1 MKQPK
6 RRPSAPARQDAK
18 LLSQTH
24 QGATSLGHNQPD
36 FSAHELQIEMVP
48 IDELKPS
55 KHRHRKHSDK
65 QKTMLAGSIRAFGMM
80 KPLVIDHAGHI
91 VAGHA
96 MWDAAKMVGLKQ
108 VPCFRADHL
117 SEDELRAYALA
128 DNKLAELGE
137 WDEDGLKAELGH
149 LISVDLPFEIEVT
162 GFELAEIDVI
172 LDGAATANET
182 VDPADM
188 LPEPSKEP
196 PTSRLSD
203 LWHLGG
209 HRLLCGSSL
218 DAASFEV
225 LLDGQT
231 ADSVHS
237 DAPYNVAVNGHVS
250 STKKHPEFGFASGEM
265 SQQEFV
271 GFLTTAMANMIGV
284 LKDGA
289 ILALWMDWRHAF
301 EMQTAARTNNLTQLN
316 LCCWDK
322 GTGGMGS
329 LYRSQH
335 ELCFIFKH
343 GRAPHT
349 NMVELGKHGR
359 YRSNIWKAR
368 GLSSFGRGRDQALSD
383 HPTQKP
389 VSLTADAIRDVT
401 RRGDIILDPFLG
413 SGTTLIAAHK
423 VGRICYGIELSPAY
437 CDTIIRRYEKL
448 TGEQAIHMGTGLTFG
463 ELQRQRRAA
472 PPAPAIAPPPTT
484 TDLPSAPL
492 LTNPAVRHR
501 SRPILPEANH
511 G

>member
-1 MKQPK
+1 MKPPK
-6 RRPSAPARQDAK
+6 RPSSAAAQQDAK

-24 QGATSLGHNQPD
+24 RGAISLRHNQPD

-80 KPLVIDHAGHI
+80 KPLVIDRAGQI

-96 MWDAAKMVGLKQ
+96 MWEAAKMVGLKQ

-128 DNKLAELGE
+128 DNKLAELSE
-137 WDEDGLKAELGH
+137 WDEAGLRAELGH
-149 LISVDLPFEIEVT
+149 LISVDLSFEIEST
-162 GFELAEIDVI
+162 GFELAEVDII

-203 LWHLGG
+203 LWHLGA

-218 DAASFEV
+218 EAASFEV
-225 LLDGQT
+225 LLDGQV

-250 STKKHPEFGFASGEM
+250 STKRHPEFGNASGEM

-271 GFLTTAMANMIGV
+271 SFLTAVMANMIGV

-289 ILALWMDWRHAF
+289 ILALWMDWRHAL
-301 EMQTAARTNNLTQLN
+301 EMQTAALTNDLTQLN
-316 LCCWDK
+316 LCVWNK
-322 GTGGMGS
+322 VTGGMGN

-343 GRAPHT
+343 GRASHT

-359 YRSNIWKAR
+359 YRTNVWNHK

-401 RRGDIILDPFLG
+401 RRGDIVLDPFLG

-423 VGRICYGIELSPAY
+423 VGRICYGIELSPTY

-448 TGEQAIHMGTGLTFG
+448 TGEQAIHLGTGLTFA
-463 ELQRQRRAA
+463 ELHRQRREA
-472 PPAPAIAPPPTT
+472 PPAPAIALPTT
-484 TDLPSAPL
+484 TIGLPSAPL
-492 LTNPAVRHR
+492 LTSPTVRHR
-501 SRPILPEANH
+501 SRPVRPEAND

>member
-1 MKQPK
+1 
-6 RRPSAPARQDAK
+6 
-18 LLSQTH
+18 
-24 QGATSLGHNQPD
+24 
-36 FSAHELQIEMVP
+36 MVP
-48 IDELKPS
+48 VDELKPS
-55 KHRHRKHSDK
+55 KHRSRKHSDK

-80 KPLVIDHAGHI
+80 KPLVIDRAGHI

-96 MWDAAKMVGLKQ
+96 MWDAAKMIGLKQ

-128 DNKLAELGE
+128 DNKLAELSE
-137 WDEDGLKAELGH
+137 WDEAGLRAELGH

-162 GFELAEIDVI
+162 GFELAEIDII
-172 LDGAATANET
+172 LDGSATANET

-188 LPEPSKEP
+188 LPEPSNEP
-196 PTSRLSD
+196 PTCRLSD
-203 LWHLGG
+203 LWHLGA
-209 HRLLCGSSL
+209 HRLYCGSSL
-218 DAASFEV
+218 EATSFEV
-225 LLDGQT
+225 LLDGHM

-250 STKKHPEFGFASGEM
+250 STKKHPEFGTASGEM
-265 SQQEFV
+265 SQNEFID
-271 GFLTTAMANMIGV
+271 FLATVMANMTGV

-301 EMQTAARTNNLTQLN
+301 EIQTAARSNGLTQLN
-316 LCCWDK
+316 LCVWNK
-322 GTGGMGS
+322 VTGGQGS

-335 ELCFIFKH
+335 ELCFIFKY
-343 GRAPHT
+343 GRACHT

-359 YRSNIWKAR
+359 YRTNVWNHK

-423 VGRICYGIELSPAY
+423 VGRVCYGIELSPVY

-448 TGEQAIHMGTGLTFG
+448 TGEEAIHLGTGLTFA
-463 ELQRQRRAA
+463 ELRRQRRETA
-472 PPAPAIAPPPTT
+472 PAPAVVPPLATT
-484 TDLPSAPL
+484 GLPSTPL
-492 LTNPAVRHR
+492 LMSPAVRHR
-501 SRPILPEANH
+501 ARAALPEASH